1 MPANAFPSLK
11 LILSAETTFNA
22 SLKLFAPPKVIFP
35 ASVRVTSPVK
45 VPFPESSSA
54 LPLPFLITSVFATF
68 IASLALPAAPSINSS
83 FSYSLPHESAVIA
96 EP

>member
-1 MPANAFPSLK
+1 MPAKEFSPVK
-11 LILSAETTFNA
+11 LILPAETTLKA
-22 SLKLFAPPKVIFP
+22 SLKLFTPPKVIFP